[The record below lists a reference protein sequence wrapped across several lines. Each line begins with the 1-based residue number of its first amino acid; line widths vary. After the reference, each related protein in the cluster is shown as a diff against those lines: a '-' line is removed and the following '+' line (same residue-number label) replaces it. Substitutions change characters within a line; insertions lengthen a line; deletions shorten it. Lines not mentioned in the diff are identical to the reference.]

1 MTHDRSRG
9 QDIRELLC
17 VLENG
22 MKIDVK
28 RLPTNSGKGTVAF
41 KNEGNLVTIIK
52 ALSGYV
58 HSKGL
63 KLGIYSDDV
72 ESSFLGLELEKGKSV
87 FDSIKQRK
95 GMESIEITTLEDEN
109 EIKVVL
115 AESKERKPA
124 RKWWSY

>member
-1 MTHDRSRG
+1 MALFDV
-9 QDIRELLC
+9 LLLRC
-17 VLENG
+17 
-22 MKIDVK
+22 
-28 RLPTNSGKGTVAF
+28 
-41 KNEGNLVTIIK
+41 GNLVTIIK

-58 HSKGL
+58 HSKEL

>member
-1 MTHDRSRG
+1 
-9 QDIRELLC
+9 
-17 VLENG
+17 
-22 MKIDVK
+22 MKIEKITSEVK
-28 RLPTNSGKGTVAF
+28 W
-41 KNEGNLVTIIK
+41 
-52 ALSGYV
+52 
-58 HSKGL
+58 L
-63 KLGIYSDDV
+63 KV